1 MSDVISF
8 ESETIMIQ
16 SPFRDDVSC
25 RSDRSSSHN
34 PGSRWP
40 ICPQSHSDYMSYRA
54 RHYDDTARTY
64 GRGSG
69 YSFFFVSLPLS
80 TAIVFV
86 LAGGLNCRLSRNLR
100 LRLSCA
106 YGWLSRKKIR
116 VGHRD
121 GWNSIGKV
129 HSILRGVVCGNRT
142 INDSTLIPEW
152 TFARSPPG

>member
-1 MSDVISF
+1 MFRADPTDHQATTLAAVGPSVHKATAITCRIVPVTTMIPLELMDVAPVIL
-8 ESETIMIQ
+8 
-16 SPFRDDVSC
+16 
-25 RSDRSSSHN
+25 
-34 PGSRWP
+34 
-40 ICPQSHSDYMSYRA
+40 
-54 RHYDDTARTY
+54 
-64 GRGSG
+64 
-69 YSFFFVSLPLS
+69 FFVSLPLS